1 MNAPQFIELSPY
13 LALTLFTVFALV
25 NNAEM
30 INFEA
35 VQSLPEGSIL
45 EVAEGPDPAAAL
57 LPHFSCS

>member
-13 LALTLFTVFALV
+13 LALTLFTVFGLV

-35 VQSLPEGSIL
+35 VRSLPEGSIL
-45 EVAEGPDPAAAL
+45 EVAEAPGPAATL
-57 LPHFSCS
+57 LPQLSCC